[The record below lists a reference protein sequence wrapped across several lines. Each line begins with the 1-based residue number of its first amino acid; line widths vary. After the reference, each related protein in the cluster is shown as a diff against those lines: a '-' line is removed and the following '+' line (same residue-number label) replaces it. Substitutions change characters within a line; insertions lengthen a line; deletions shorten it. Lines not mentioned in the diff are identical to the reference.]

1 MKKRVLSVIGILLLI
16 AAVVVIMNIGK
27 IQRLL
32 LVNAL
37 FEEDNIVHNFSNMDA
52 LMFTHPHPISAEPY
66 VWREAAQALPQTV
79 IIDGEPR
86 ALEPWLE
93 EASTTALVIV
103 HGDDIIFEDY
113 YKGTGAEE
121 RRISWSMA
129 KSFLSALVGTA
140 VERGEIK
147 SLDVQVTD
155 YVPALKG
162 SAYDGASLRNVLNM
176 SSGVAFNEDYLDSG
190 SDINKMGR
198 VLALGG
204 SMDDFAAGINVRA
217 RTPGS
222 ARQYVSIDTHVIG
235 MVLRAATG
243 KTVHELYDERLWS
256 QIGFGADSFYMT
268 DGGDRAFVL
277 GGLNMRT
284 RDYALF
290 GKVMRDGGVY
300 NGKSIIP
307 AAWVTESTA
316 NNAPASAA
324 GSHND
329 ASVGYGYQWWVPPAS
344 EDAGFQ
350 GDFFAV
356 GIYGQYIYVNPALDI
371 VIAKNAAHREFMSP
385 AASGKGYMMENIDVF
400 RSLAKYYAAKDPA
413 AEDLTA
419 KD

>member
-1 MKKRVLSVIGILLLI
+1 MGKRILQAAGILIFIGAVLI
-16 AAVVVIMNIGK
+16 IMNLGK

-32 LVNAL
+32 LVNGL
-37 FEEDNIVHNFSNMDA
+37 FEQDKIVHNFSNMDA
-52 LMFTHPHPISAEPY
+52 LMFTHPHPISAPVY
-66 VWREAAQALPQTV
+66 NWNVKARALPDSVTIAGAPRDLQT
-79 IIDGEPR
+79 
-86 ALEPWLE
+86 WLT

-103 HGDDIIFEDY
+103 SGDDIVFETY
-113 YKGTGAEE
+113 YLDTGAED

-140 VERGEIK
+140 IERGEIK
-147 SLDVQVTD
+147 SLDDQVTD

-162 SAYDGASLRNVLNM
+162 SAYDGATVRNVLNM

-204 SMDDFAAGINVRA
+204 SMDDFAANVKTRA
-217 RTPGS
+217 RAPGS

-243 KTVHELYDERLWS
+243 KTVHDLFDARLWS

-300 NGKSIIP
+300 QGKQIIP
-307 AAWVTESTA
+307 AAWVAESTS

-329 ASVGYGYQWWVPPAS
+329 AGVGYGYQWWVPPAS
-344 EDAGFQ
+344 EDADFK
-350 GDFFAV
+350 GDYFAV
-356 GIYGQYIYVNPALDI
+356 GIYGQYIYINPALDI
-371 VIAKNAAHREFMSP
+371 VIAKNAAHREFMSS

-400 RSLAKYYAAKDPA
+400 RSLAKNYAGAG
-413 AEDLTA
+413 
-419 KD
+419 

>member
-1 MKKRVLSVIGILLLI
+1 MKRRVLGTLGVLAIIT
-16 AAVVVIMNIGK
+16 AVVLIMNIGK
-27 IQRLL
+27 LQRLMR
-32 LVNAL
+32 VNSL
-37 FEEDNIVHNFSNMDA
+37 FEADKIVHNFSNMDA
-52 LMFTHPHPISAEPY
+52 LMFTYDHPITAPPY
-66 VWREAAQALPQTV
+66 VWSEAERPLPKDV
-79 IIDGEPR
+79 SIDGSAR
-86 ALEPWLE
+86 DLQQWLE
-93 EASTTALVIV
+93 EAATTALVIV
-103 HGDDIIFEDY
+103 SGDDIVFEQY
-113 YKGTGAEE
+113 YQGTGVDDK
-121 RRISWSMA
+121 RISWSMA

-147 SLDVQVTD
+147 SLDDQVTD

-162 SAYDGASLRNVLNM
+162 SAYGGATVRNVLNM
-176 SSGVAFNEDYLDSG
+176 SSGVAFNEDYLDKD

-204 SMDDFAAGINVRA
+204 SMDDFAAGVNVRA

-243 KTVHELYDERLWS
+243 KTVHDVFNERLWS
-256 QIGFGADSFYMT
+256 RVGFGAGSYYMT
-268 DGGDRAFVL
+268 DGGGRAFVL

-300 NGKSIIP
+300 NGQQIIP
-307 AAWVTESTA
+307 ADWVAESTV
-316 NNAPASAA
+316 NNAPVSAP

-344 EDAGFQ
+344 ADADFK
-350 GDFFAV
+350 GDYFAV
-356 GIYGQYIYVNPALDI
+356 GVYGQYTYINPALDI

-385 AASGKGYMMENIDVF
+385 AKSGNGYMMENIDVF
-400 RSLAKYYAAKDPA
+400 RSLAKHYAGMRK
-413 AEDLTA
+413 AEN
-419 KD
+419 